1 MKKLFYATVGAT
13 LTLLSAS
20 PAFAQDVP
28 ADLTTAVLIRVAQ
41 DKNMHELTARTASA
55 PVEAVALEEAVLG
68 ETALP
73 VLGVDAPLDVKLDML
88 SALRAEVAKNRG
100 LRFVPGGLSAD

>member
-1 MKKLFYATVGAT
+1 MKKLFYAAVGAT

-20 PAFAQDVP
+20 PAFAEDVP
-28 ADLTTAVLIRVAQ
+28 ADLTTAVVIRVAQ

-55 PVEAVALEEAVLG
+55 PAEAVGDEAVLG
-68 ETALP
+68 ESALP

-88 SALRAEVAKNRG
+88 SALRAEVAKNRS